1 MILDVNGKPV
11 TAPVLREK
19 SAYATH
25 STIGGMF
32 FDTRN
37 PDDVAENNGLD
48 YYDLVARNPMIAGA
62 LETRIRGV
70 TALWESAR
78 SYQTDEVVPQE
89 YAGQILTRGKTPQEQ
104 DALDFVRW
112 NIDEGL
118 ERGWDIVLESLLRGS
133 LKKGFAVLETI
144 WDYKQVKRFGGKWY
158 IKDIKERNPAYFR
171 YHHTDHKWYLKRNI
185 YDYDGSFPCDPLYFT
200 FFSYQ
205 TEYENEY
212 GQSLLRT
219 LVKLDHFERNAWAFW
234 MILLERFGVPPVLAK
249 VPSGTS
255 DAVRNKLLTII
266 NQFRVSTGVVID
278 DDQAFE
284 LLEATRQGEAG
295 FQALLTLIHK
305 IYAIV
310 ITGNALTLEAGDIGS
325 HALAENTTAVIR
337 EDILRSSAA
346 ALDRCVSYSILY
358 RLAALNYANL
368 ENYPFQRLLPP
379 KQPTYTEQDLLVKA
393 QRDTFIVNMGIPI
406 DKAYFYKTYRL
417 PPPVTTAKPSTF
429 AEDDIDG
436 WEWQEDAALRDEA
449 ADELEKKP
457 VILREQYDALSASE
471 KRKYFTMANVSSLI
485 ALEVI
490 RNLFADAMRT
500 QRPLT
505 EVQADIAAYFDKHPA
520 SGEIEISDVGMV
532 FEVQSSEALHD
543 TLRRWAAMPDSEI
556 EAFEYVT
563 MRDDRVRPTHAA
575 LDGMIRPVDDEI
587 WMLYTPPIDYN
598 CRCRLEP
605 VSVTMRTQARYKDTS
620 TPNVEIRTF
629 VEEIPYA
636 S

>member
-19 SAYATH
+19 AAYATH
-25 STIGGMF
+25 STVGGMF

-104 DALDFVRW
+104 DALDFTRW

-219 LVKLDHFERNAWAFW
+219 LVTLDHFERNAWAFW

-249 VPSGTS
+249 VPSDTS
-255 DAVRNKLLTII
+255 EEIRNTIRTII
-266 NQFRVSTGVVID
+266 DKFRVSTGVVID

-325 HALAENTTAVIR
+325 HALAANTTAVIR

-393 QRDTFIVNMGIPI
+393 QRDTLIVNMGIPI
-406 DKAYFYKTYRL
+406 DNSYFYKTYRL
-417 PPPVTTAKPSTF
+417 PPPIKTKQETF
-429 AEDDIDG
+429 ADDEIDG
-436 WEWQEDAALRDEA
+436 WDWQNDDELRDDA
-449 ADELEKKP
+449 ADELEEKQA
-457 VILREQYDALSASE
+457 ILKEDYDKLSDAE
-471 KRKYFTMANVSSLI
+471 KRRYFTLSDVVSLI
-485 ALEVI
+485 ALVTI
-490 RNLFADAMRT
+490 RNMMADAIRKRQT
-500 QRPLT
+500 LSALQSDIKTYFEKHPT
-505 EVQADIAAYFDKHPA
+505 TGEYKPAQIGIAAEVQM
-520 SGEIEISDVGMV
+520 SG
-532 FEVQSSEALHD
+532 ALHD
-543 TLRRWAAMPDSEI
+543 TLRRWSSMPDSEI

-563 MRDDRVRPTHAA
+563 MRDDRVRPSHAA
-575 LDGMIRPVDDEI
+575 LDGMIRPVNDPI
-587 WMLYTPPIDYN
+587 WSMYTPPIDYN

-605 VSVTMRTQARYKDTS
+605 VSMRMRETARYKDTP
-620 TPNVEIRTF
+620 TPTVEITTF
-629 VEEIPYA
+629 CRGMI
-636 S
+636 